1 MIPDSP
7 RVTMIAAFE
16 GWNDA
21 GEAAS
26 ACINHLRACWDA
38 QPLAE
43 IDPEEYYDFQV
54 NRPRVSLREGRREIT
69 WPTTRVYEA
78 TVGTRRFLLVAGVEP
93 NMRWRA
99 FIGALLAIGRE
110 HGAGELLV
118 LGALLADSPHSRP
131 IPVTALASDPALTR
145 RLGLVESTY
154 EGPTGIVGVLLSA
167 AADSGLPTVSL
178 WAAVPHYVSHPP
190 SPKATLALLS
200 RIEDLT
206 EVSIPLRDLSEQ
218 ARAWQSGVDEL
229 ADQDEEVAEYVA
241 RLEDAVDTS
250 DLPEASG
257 DVIAE
262 QFERYLRQRDSG

>member
-1 MIPDSP
+1 MTADG

-26 ACINHLRACWDA
+26 ACISHLRTSWHA
-38 QPLAE
+38 QLLAE

-78 TVGTRRFLLVAGVEP
+78 CVGTRRFLLVAGVEP

-110 HGAGELLV
+110 HGVGELVV

-200 RIEDLT
+200 RIADIT
-206 EVSIPLRDLSEQ
+206 DVSIPLREVSEQ

-229 ADQDEEVAEYVA
+229 AGQDEEVAEYVA
-241 RLEDAVDTS
+241 RLEDAVDTT

-257 DVIAE
+257 EVIAE
-262 QFERYLRQRDSG
+262 QFERYLRQRDS